1 MEARVFKGAVRA
13 LQRLT
18 LDSRDG
24 IRSNRNERRQTL
36 GRREGAG

>member
-1 MEARVFKGAVRA
+1 MEPRVFKGAVRA

-24 IRSNRNERRQTL
+24 TRSHRNERRQTP
-36 GRREGAG
+36 GRREGTR

>member
-1 MEARVFKGAVRA
+1 MEPRVFKGAVRA

-24 IRSNRNERRQTL
+24 IRSNCNERRQTL
-36 GRREGAG
+36 GRREGAR